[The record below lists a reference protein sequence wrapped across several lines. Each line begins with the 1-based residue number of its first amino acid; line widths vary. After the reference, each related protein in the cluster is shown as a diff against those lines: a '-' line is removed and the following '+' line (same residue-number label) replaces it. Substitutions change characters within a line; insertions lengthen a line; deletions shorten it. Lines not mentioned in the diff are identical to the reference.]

1 MCSNKIPNSQIK
13 AKTQLD
19 SLADALELLSA
30 EFGELEKE
38 SLKKDKTFVNLRK
51 KMNCYGQNWET
62 V

>member
-1 MCSNKIPNSQIK
+1 MFSNKIPNSQIK

-19 SLADALELLSA
+19 SLADALEILSA
-30 EFGELEKE
+30 ELEKE

>member
-1 MCSNKIPNSQIK
+1 MFSNKIPNSQIK

-30 EFGELEKE
+30 ELEKE